1 MITIFVGI
9 VYCAIGVSFGLLAGS
24 AGSSRASFAWRLAAW
39 VASAAVYAAHLAY
52 EQVRLRN
59 GSLSSALHAAT
70 AVAVGAFGLAVAATV
85 HRVLLPAPN
94 RHFELFA
101 LALVAWPVVTALPAF
116 VVALVATAVLARIR
130 RLT

>member
-1 MITIFVGI
+1 MITILVGI
-9 VYCAIGVSFGLLAGS
+9 VYCAIGVSFGAFAGS
-24 AGSSRASFAWRLAAW
+24 AGSSRAGFAWRLAAW

-52 EQVRLRN
+52 EQFRLRN
-59 GSLSSALHAAT
+59 GSLSTAQHAAA

-85 HRVLLPAPN
+85 HRVLLPGPD

-116 VVALVATAVLARIR
+116 VVALAATAVLARIR
-130 RLT
+130 QPT

>member
-1 MITIFVGI
+1 MIAIFVGI
-9 VYCAIGVSFGLLAGS
+9 VYCAIGLSFGLLAGS
-24 AGSSRASFAWRLAAW
+24 GGSSRATFAWRLAAW

-52 EQVRLRN
+52 EQFRLRN

-85 HRVLLPAPN
+85 HRALLPAPN
-94 RHFELFA
+94 PHFQLYA

-116 VVALVATAVLARIR
+116 VVTLVATAVLARIR